1 MGGDAAGVQAPPE
14 DAVAEVARAL
24 RRARRVLVVTG
35 AGVSADSGLPTYR
48 GVGGLYDGAGTDE
61 GIPIELA
68 LSGPML
74 RTHPEISWKYIYEIE
89 NACRGARPNDA
100 HRVLAALQDELAWV
114 GVLTQNVDGFHAQ
127 AGSRTLVEIHGRIH
141 QLRCTSCRWHTRV
154 PDYAALDI
162 PPRCPACG
170 AIVRPDVV
178 LFGEMLPELAVS
190 TLMAWQA
197 EPADVVL
204 SVGTTSAFPYI
215 AGPVLQARR
224 EGALTVE
231 INPGRSEVSEVVD
244 IRIAAGA
251 ADTLRAIWTALG
263 HRVDALGEVP

>member
-1 MGGDAAGVQAPPE
+1 MWRDAAGVPVPAD
-14 DAVAEVARAL
+14 DAVATVADAL

-61 GIPIELA
+61 GIPIEVA

-74 RTHPEISWKYIYEIE
+74 RTHPAVSWKYIHEIE
-89 NACRGARPNDA
+89 TACRGARPNDA
-100 HRVLAALQDELAWV
+100 HRVLAALQDELSWV
-114 GVLTQNVDGFHAQ
+114 GVLTQNVDGFHAD
-127 AGSRTLVEIHGRIH
+127 AGSRQLVEIHGRIH
-141 QLRCTSCRWHTRV
+141 RLRCTACRWHASVR
-154 PDYAALDI
+154 DYADLDI
-162 PPRCPACG
+162 PPRCPDCG

-178 LFGEMLPELAVS
+178 LFGEMLPQAAVS

-215 AGPVLQARR
+215 AGPVIEARR
-224 EGALTVE
+224 RGALTVE
-231 INPGRSEVSEVVD
+231 INPGRTEVSDAVD
-244 IRIAAGA
+244 LRIAAGA

-263 HRVDALGEVP
+263 HRIAAIEEGA